1 MVEHLFQV
9 RGGSRSKWEKAS
21 VHQGTSCTAQPS
33 TLEGWGAS
41 NGGFWFVLA
50 SLVQC
55 WMFVLV
61 WAQQF
66 LWVRSADIGFGLW
79 LSFEVDFGFGLCHFR
94 FWTLGGWIVDF
105 DLAQFMEK
113 NFAVESSFS

>member
-1 MVEHLFQV
+1 MVVEHLFQV

-66 LWVRSADIGFGLW
+66 LWVRSADIGFGL
-79 LSFEVDFGFGLCHFR
+79 CHFR

-113 NFAVESSFS
+113 NLAVESSFS